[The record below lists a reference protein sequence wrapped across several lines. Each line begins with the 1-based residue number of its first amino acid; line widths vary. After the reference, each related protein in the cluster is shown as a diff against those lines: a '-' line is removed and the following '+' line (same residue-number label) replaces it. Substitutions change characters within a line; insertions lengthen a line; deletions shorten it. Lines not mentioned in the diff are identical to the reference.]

1 MGTKKALCIHVD
13 DSEHAN
19 RRDATAHA
27 ITYFLKTSGILTDSR
42 HYVSYDRNRIM
53 AAGRILTPVQML
65 EEIVSHV
72 RNSLGVQPIYI
83 ATNYD
88 GIALGVTEAVQKI
101 APPSEEYIP
110 IRRRA
115 LFNPVDE
122 S

>member
-1 MGTKKALCIHVD
+1 
-13 DSEHAN
+13 
-19 RRDATAHA
+19 
-27 ITYFLKTSGILTDSR
+27 
-42 HYVSYDRNRIM
+42 M

-101 APPSEEYIP
+101 APPSEVVEILTHGISKWLDLSMFSGRWNLTP
-110 IRRRA
+110 T
-115 LFNPVDE
+115 E
-122 S
+122 